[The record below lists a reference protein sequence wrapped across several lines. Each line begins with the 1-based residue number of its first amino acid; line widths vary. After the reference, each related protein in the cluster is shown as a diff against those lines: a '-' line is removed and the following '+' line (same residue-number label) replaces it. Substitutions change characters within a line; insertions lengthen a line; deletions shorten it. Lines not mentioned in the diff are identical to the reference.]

1 MRKFLIRMGA
11 TFFFTGHFPLAPAT
25 FASFVTLAIWWGVQ
39 SHQPIPAF
47 AMLAV
52 IAAVTAIGIPLA
64 SRAEPIYGHD
74 GKPIVIDEVAGAL
87 LTVAWMGPGVDPLK
101 LAVAGFLVFRVL
113 DVVKPPPAYQ
123 LQSLPRG
130 WGVMMDDI
138 MAAIYGNVLLRLLML
153 LWPTL
158 LAPHQAR

>member
-1 MRKFLIRMGA
+1 MRRFLVRLGA
-11 TFFFTGHFPLAPAT
+11 TFFFTGHFPVAPAT
-25 FASFVTLAIWWGVQ
+25 FASFVTLAIWWLLP
-39 SHQPIPAF
+39 PISPLL
-47 AMLAV
+47 MLLI

-64 SRAEPIYGHD
+64 SAAESIYGHD
-74 GKPIVIDEVAGAL
+74 GKPIVIDEVAGVL
-87 LTVAWMGPGVDPLK
+87 LTIAWLGPGIDPLK

-138 MAAIYGNVLLRLLML
+138 MAAIYGNVLLRLVTM
-153 LWPTL
+153 LWPAL
-158 LAPHQAR
+158 LASHPAP

>member
-1 MRKFLIRMGA
+1 MRRFLVRLGA
-11 TFFFTGHFPLAPAT
+11 TFFFTGHFPVAPAT
-25 FASFVTLAIWWGVQ
+25 FASFVTLAIWWLLPPL
-39 SHQPIPAF
+39 SPLLT
-47 AMLAV
+47 LAI

-74 GKPIVIDEVAGAL
+74 GKPIVIDEVAGVL
-87 LTVAWMGPGVDPLK
+87 LTVAWMGPSADRLT
-101 LAVAGFLVFRVL
+101 LAIAGFLVFRVL

-138 MAAIYGNVLLRLLML
+138 MAAIYGNLLLRLVML

-158 LAPHQAR
+158 LATHLAR

>member
-1 MRKFLIRMGA
+1 MRRFFIRLGA
-11 TFFFTGHFPLAPAT
+11 TFFFTGHFPVAPAT
-25 FASFVTLAIWWGVQ
+25 FASFVTLTIWWLLPPLSPLVTLL
-39 SHQPIPAF
+39 
-47 AMLAV
+47 M
-52 IAAVTAIGIPLA
+52 IATVTAIGIPLA

-87 LTVAWMGPGVDPLK
+87 LTVAWMGSAIDPLK
-101 LAVAGFLVFRVL
+101 LAVAGFLIFRIL

-138 MAAIYGNVLLRLLML
+138 MAAIYGNLLLRLVTL
-153 LWPTL
+153 LWPAL
-158 LAPHQAR
+158 LG